1 MRSEKIKHLATALT
15 MVLSVLPAGLT
26 DEGMWLFNNPPV
38 KLLKQKYGF
47 EPTADWLL
55 HLQQS
60 SVRFNS
66 GGSGSFVSEDGLV
79 MSNHHVGADALQK
92 MSDEKHNYLR
102 NGFYARTLEEEKP
115 CYDLELNVLI
125 SIEDVTDRVNAAVP
139 QGASPE
145 DAFAAR
151 RRIIAQIEK
160 ESYEKTGL
168 RSDVVTLYQGG
179 AYHLY
184 RFKRY
189 TDVRLVF
196 APEQQIAFFGGDPD
210 NFEYPRYCLDIC
222 FFRVYENG
230 KPAKIPHW
238 LKWNQIGVS
247 DNELVFVSGHP
258 GNTDRLLTVPELEY
272 IRDNAFPYT
281 LERLNRLEVL
291 LNSWGQR
298 TPENARRAMEDLFGV
313 QNSRKARRGGL
324 DGLLDPQFFIKKQQQ
339 EQQLQSEISKRTEL
353 KDCADAWEKIAQAQK
368 NIQKHSLEYRLLE
381 GGNGFNSELFR
392 IARTLLR
399 SATES
404 QKPDGERLREYR
416 DSARPSLELRL
427 FSAMPIYEDYEELKL
442 ADSLRF
448 LVAKLGWSNPLTQK
462 ILDGKSPVERASE
475 LVRNTKVKD
484 INFRKTLYKQGIN
497 AVDAAK
503 DPMIEFARLID
514 EPSRE
519 VRKIVETQD
528 EIKQQAHAKIARARF
543 SIEGANTYPDATFT
557 LRLAFGEVKGYTENG
572 KQIPYQTT
580 YRGLY
585 ERAAQMEYKPPFNL
599 PERWIKSK
607 HRLNLDTPLNFV
619 STADIIGG
627 NSGSPVVNR
636 NCELVG
642 IIFDGNIQ
650 SLVLDFYYTDTQ
662 ARAIAVSSRG
672 ILEALRKVYKADKL
686 VKELVGKKG

>member
-38 KLLKQKYGF
+38 KLLKEKYGF

-139 QGASPE
+139 QGATPE

-475 LVRNTKVKD
+475 LIRNTKVKD
-484 INFRKTLYKQGIN
+484 INFRKTLYKQGIT

-519 VRKIVETQD
+519 VRKVIETQD
-528 EIKQQAHAKIARARF
+528 EIKQQ
-543 SIEGANTYPDATFT
+543 
-557 LRLAFGEVKGYTENG
+557 
-572 KQIPYQTT
+572 
-580 YRGLY
+580 
-585 ERAAQMEYKPPFNL
+585 
-599 PERWIKSK
+599 
-607 HRLNLDTPLNFV
+607 
-619 STADIIGG
+619 
-627 NSGSPVVNR
+627 
-636 NCELVG
+636 
-642 IIFDGNIQ
+642 
-650 SLVLDFYYTDTQ
+650 
-662 ARAIAVSSRG
+662 
-672 ILEALRKVYKADKL
+672 
-686 VKELVGKKG
+686 